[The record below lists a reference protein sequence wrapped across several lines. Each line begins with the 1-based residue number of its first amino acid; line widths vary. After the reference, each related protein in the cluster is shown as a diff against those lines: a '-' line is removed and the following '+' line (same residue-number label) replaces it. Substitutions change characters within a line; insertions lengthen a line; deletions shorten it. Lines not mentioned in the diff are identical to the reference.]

1 MELLRSRSMATSL
14 TPLPREMTVEEWAD
28 LDDDVDGELVDGLLV
43 EEEVVD
49 FGHEGVVSFL
59 LAAIRPWARAQGGQI
74 FGSEAKLAISAR
86 RGRKPD
92 LSVYL
97 PARGVPTARDRLA
110 RVPPAI
116 AIEVVTG
123 ERARDRRRDRV
134 EKVHDYASIGVASYW
149 LVDPAGRTLEV
160 LTLDGDGRYVIA
172 LSESAGLHAIPGSD
186 PLSIDLD
193 AMWLEAGLEA
203 GLDGDAASDAEPPPK
218 K

>member
-1 MELLRSRSMATSL
+1 MATSL

-28 LDDDVDGELVDGLLV
+28 LDDDVDGELVDGQLV

-59 LAAIRPWARAQGGQI
+59 LATIRPWARARGGQI

-86 RGRKPD
+86 RGRRPD

-97 PARGVPTARDRLA
+97 PRGGVPNAKDRLA

-160 LTLDGDGRYVIA
+160 LTLDADGRYVIA
-172 LSESAGLHAIPGSD
+172 LSESAGAHAIPGSD
-186 PLSIDLD
+186 ALSIDLD
-193 AMWLEAGLEA
+193 AMWREAGLEA
-203 GLDGDAASDAEPPPK
+203 ALDVEAERDSEPPAK

>member
-14 TPLPREMTVEEWAD
+14 TPMPREMTVEEWAD
-28 LDDDVDGELVDGLLV
+28 LGDDVDGELVDGRLV

-49 FGHEGVVSFL
+49 FGHEGVVAFL
-59 LAAIRPWARAQGGQI
+59 LATIRPWARARGGQI

-97 PARGVPTARDRLA
+97 PERGVPTAKDTLA

-116 AIEVVTG
+116 TIEVVTG

-160 LTLDGDGRYVIA
+160 LTLDADGRYVIA
-172 LSESAGLHAIPGSD
+172 LSESAGAHAIPASD
-186 PLSIDLD
+186 GLVIDLD
-193 AMWLEAGLEA
+193 AMWREAGLE
-203 GLDGDAASDAEPPPK
+203 GDAETDLEQPPRK
-218 K
+218 

>member
-1 MELLRSRSMATSL
+1 MATSL

-28 LDDDVDGELVDGLLV
+28 LDDDVDGELVDGQLV

-59 LAAIRPWARAQGGQI
+59 LATIRPWARAQGGQI

-97 PARGVPTARDRLA
+97 PRGGVPNAKDRLA

-160 LTLDGDGRYVIA
+160 LTLDADGRYVIA
-172 LSESAGLHAIPGSD
+172 LSESAGAHAIPGSD
-186 PLSIDLD
+186 ALSIDLD
-193 AMWLEAGLEA
+193 AMWREAGLEA
-203 GLDGDAASDAEPPPK
+203 ALDVEAERDSEPPAK

>member
-28 LDDDVDGELVDGLLV
+28 LDDDVDGELVDGQLV

-59 LAAIRPWARAQGGQI
+59 LATIRPWARARGGQI

-86 RGRKPD
+86 RGRRPD

-97 PARGVPTARDRLA
+97 PRGGVPNAKDRLA

-123 ERARDRRRDRV
+123 ERASDRRRDRV

-160 LTLDGDGRYVIA
+160 LTLDADGRYVIA
-172 LSESAGLHAIPGSD
+172 LSESAGAHAIPGSD
-186 PLSIDLD
+186 ALSIDLD
-193 AMWLEAGLEA
+193 AMWREAGLEA
-203 GLDGDAASDAEPPPK
+203 ALDVEAERDSEPPAK

>member
-1 MELLRSRSMATSL
+1 MATSL

-28 LDDDVDGELVDGLLV
+28 LDDDVDGELVDGQLV

-49 FGHEGVVSFL
+49 FGHEGVVAYL
-59 LAAIRPWARAQGGQI
+59 LATIRPWARARGGQI

-86 RGRKPD
+86 RGRRPD

-97 PARGVPTARDRLA
+97 PRGGVPNAKDRLA

-160 LTLDGDGRYVIA
+160 LTLDADGRYVIA
-172 LSESAGLHAIPGSD
+172 LSESAGAHAIPGSD
-186 PLSIDLD
+186 ALSIDLD
-193 AMWLEAGLEA
+193 AMWREAGLEA
-203 GLDGDAASDAEPPPK
+203 ALDVEAERDSEPPAK